1 MTGLTIRV
9 DDLTHPAV
17 IALLEDHFRTM
28 HSVSPPG
35 SCHVL
40 DVRGLR
46 SPEVTFYSV
55 WDGAALAGVGALKS
69 LGDDH
74 GELKSMR
81 ASPGYLGRGVGRL
94 MLDHLLGEAR
104 RRGYRRV
111 SLETGSQDYFEPARR
126 LYRKAGFEICAPFAD
141 YKFDP
146 HSTFMSLQLA

>member
-1 MTGLTIRV
+1 MNIKA

-28 HSVSPPG
+28 HTVSPPG

-40 DVRGLR
+40 DVQGLR
-46 SPEVTFYSV
+46 QPEVTFYSV
-55 WDGAALAGVGALKS
+55 WDGEALAGVGALKQ
-69 LGDDH
+69 LDATH

-81 ASPGYLGRGVGRL
+81 ATKPYMGKGVGRL
-94 MLDHLLGEAR
+94 MLDHLLAEAQ

-126 LYRKAGFEICAPFAD
+126 LYRKAGFETCPPFAD
-141 YKFDP
+141 YREDP
-146 HSTFMSLQLA
+146 HSTFMTLAL